1 LPFAPIGSERYGMKN
16 TFAVIEFAKPEAAG
30 LFFCLSLRA
39 AFRAFENFPHSEI
52 GFGSKKIR
60 FLKDFP

>member
-30 LFFCLSLRA
+30 LFFFVFPFGPRSGLSKIFRIQKSVLA
-39 AFRAFENFPHSEI
+39 QKKFAF
-52 GFGSKKIR
+52 
-60 FLKDFP
+60 